1 MNVKCKLQSS
11 WSMMTLY
18 ILQLHLQITFTLDTL
33 QFSWSGHISTLY
45 KNQKTLKTLG
55 SSKIT
60 ISNYTHMISH
70 CTLSKKS
77 VVAVLSHFFEV
88 RTRLKGGVW
97 PVPPTQAEY
106 FLLALV
112 EPPVKRGRITNNV
125 KSWNGT
131 LVKKNCFDKNLNKI
145 SYTGCGT

>member
-1 MNVKCKLQSS
+1 MGQNAS
-11 WSMMTLY
+11 
-18 ILQLHLQITFTLDTL
+18 
-33 QFSWSGHISTLY
+33 ISTLY

-88 RTRLKGGVW
+88 RPHLKVGVLSSMF
-97 PVPPTQAEY
+97 V
-106 FLLALV
+106 ALYV
-112 EPPVKRGRITNNV
+112 TSV
-125 KSWNGT
+125 
-131 LVKKNCFDKNLNKI
+131 
-145 SYTGCGT
+145 TGI